1 MGSDTRLMGW
11 LASRKDEAW
20 RNWRVIPLRMAPVEV
35 QVLGSGTLDVLRV
48 RNVSTT
54 GLGLYVPHGFVGFD
68 LAKQVKLVV
77 TLPGKKPFL
86 TSGVNKHVT
95 ESEDEAHHFGLEFMG
110 LEDSHR
116 RALEE
121 YVRSRMG

>member
-20 RNWRVIPLRMAPVEV
+20 RNERVIPICMAPVEV
-35 QVLGSGTLDVLRV
+35 QFMGSGTLDVLHA
-48 RNVSTT
+48 RNVSAT
-54 GLGLYVPHGFVGFD
+54 GLGLDVPHEFD
-68 LAKQVKLVV
+68 LAKEFELVV

-86 TSGVNKHVT
+86 TSGVIKHVT
-95 ESEDEAHHFGLEFMG
+95 ESEDEAHHFGLEFTG